1 MTQDN
6 EEFYNENNS
15 VINMRGIL
23 TFLST
28 AKIYIPIIIITL
40 LATFISYTYLSNI
53 APYYKAS
60 SSFRTAS
67 DDAMISLN
75 ELEFIDV
82 TKLDITTDFIDQL
95 TSLKLQLEVFN
106 EFNLLENLNLK
117 DIDSIPF
124 VGSVNVTGPEMFLEG
139 VIEVPYT
146 LSMGGANAKNISKYL
161 KALMVSADNKT
172 IFNIVN
178 LNKQKRDE
186 RINKISSEIKYLLMN
201 EELDRLSQIQL
212 IKEENQNKIRKINT
226 QIKTERFIE
235 SQKLLNKIA
244 ELYDSASLAKSMGI
258 IENNFNV
265 RNETLTPELIISIR
279 NSSPFPEWYVYGER
293 TILEKIK
300 MLEDRAN
307 NDLFI
312 PSLIDLKAQLLVIN
326 NEDPLKAL
334 EAKTISTN
342 SRRINKLTVEKN
354 RLKNSVENVISIS
367 SMQLVTPAQSKL
379 VRTNLSLK
387 VFLVFFTSFLISIAL
402 ALLFY
407 SLRSEEESTITK

>member
-265 RNETLTPELIISIR
+265 RNETLAPELIISIR